1 MSIRN
6 LDLLL
11 EPKSVVVVGAS
22 DRVGSVGSVGAT
34 VWRNL
39 RAGRFTG
46 PIYAVNPRHSM
57 LEGISVYA
65 RPVDLP

>member
-6 LDLLL
+6 LDLLQ

-22 DRVGSVGSVGAT
+22 DRVGSVGAT